1 MQCRVC
7 ESKTVKIFNSL
18 VLHKYTVDYFHCPNC
33 SFLQTEEPFWLDEAY
48 SRPIN
53 LSDTG
58 LLDRN
63 IYFSKILSVLIYF
76 FFDKSKSYLDYA
88 GGYGVFTR
96 LMRDIGFDFYWHDP
110 YTKNLFANGFEIDK
124 AFETKFEFLTA
135 FEVFEHLINPKEELE
150 RMLQLSD
157 TIIFSTELMPQEMP
171 NPKDWWYYG
180 FSHGQH
186 VSFYA
191 KKTFYNLADQN
202 KSNYYNLNGIHIIT
216 KRKFNKTLLIV
227 FKKLSKFGLY
237 QIVKT
242 LIKSKTFSDH
252 TMIDNINYYSDKTK

>member
-1 MQCRVC
+1 MICKIC
-7 ESKTVKIFNSL
+7 NSKIQQVFTAKILNRYDVK
-18 VLHKYTVDYFHCPNC
+18 YFKCNNC
-33 SFLQTEEPFWLDEAY
+33 GYLYTEEPFWLEEAY

-63 IYFSKILSVLIYF
+63 INFSKILSVLIYF
-76 FFDKSKSYLDYA
+76 FFDKGNSYLDYA

-96 LMRDIGFDFYWHDP
+96 LLRDIGFDFYWHDP
-110 YTKNLFANGFEIDK
+110 YTQNLFANGFEIDK
-124 AFETKFEFLTA
+124 TTETEFEILTA

-157 TIIFSTELMPQEMP
+157 TIIFSTELMPQEIP

-180 FSHGQH
+180 FNHGQH
-186 VSFYA
+186 ISFYTE
-191 KKTFYNLADQN
+191 KTFYNLADQN
-202 KSNYYNLNGIHIIT
+202 KLNYYNLNGIHIIT

-227 FKKLSKFGLY
+227 FKKLGKFGLY
-237 QIVKT
+237 LIVKT
-242 LIKSKTFSDH
+242 LTKSKTFSDH
-252 TMIDNINYYSDKTK
+252 TMIDNINNYSDKTK